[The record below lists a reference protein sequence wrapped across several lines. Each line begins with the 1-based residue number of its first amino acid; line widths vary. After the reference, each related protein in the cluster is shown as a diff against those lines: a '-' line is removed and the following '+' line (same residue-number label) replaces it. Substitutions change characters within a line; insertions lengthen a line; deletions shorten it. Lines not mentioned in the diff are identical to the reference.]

1 MAKNILIDAEEGS
14 PCPSAKQMTC
24 PECDSE
30 ALVIVPQDTQI
41 VESEADADGKVWGNC
56 RTCENGFLAYYQTV

>member
-41 VESEADADGKVWGNC
+41 VESEADADGIGM
-56 RTCENGFLAYYQTV
+56 R